1 MRYTIAFY
9 LRIALQNLVV
19 HKARMTLAL
28 LGILFAVM
36 SLVAFG
42 NISNGM
48 KQKIEA
54 EIGKFGK
61 NLVIVRAGLVFAAG
75 RSSRQFSESRTLK
88 LKDAQL
94 IKESLPGVVEVVPY
108 FDMSY
113 PARYKDSSLA
123 VSVSGITDKVFDI
136 RNIDLATG
144 RYFTEEEDAKA
155 EKKAVIG
162 YKVFENFFPNEDPIG
177 KNILVFRVPTE
188 IVGVMQEK
196 GTDFAGQDQD
206 LQVYVPLNA
215 FMRRY
220 SNVDYIK
227 GMYVQ
232 VEDGHSL
239 TGMKTTLRG
248 FIRKIH
254 NVKPEQKDDFSI
266 FTMEDI
272 LRTQEEGIRLVSVLT
287 VIASTVSFLIGGLG
301 IFAIMLLSISERK
314 MEIGI
319 RRVVGSKKRDIIIQ
333 FLSESVIVALVG
345 GVGGVGGIVGGFLI
359 TIIVDII
366 GGFPIV
372 FSMNIPLALIISMVI
387 GVLAGIYPAMEGTK
401 YEPVKVLYS

>member
-1 MRYTIAFY
+1 MRYTISFY
-9 LRIALQNLVV
+9 LRIAFQNLVV

-75 RSSRQFSESRTLK
+75 RSTRQFSESKTLK

-113 PARYKDSSLA
+113 PARYRDSSLT
-123 VSVSGITDKVFDI
+123 VSISGITNKVFDI
-136 RNIDLATG
+136 RNIDLVTG

-232 VEDGHSL
+232 VEDGYSL

-254 NVKPEQKDDFSI
+254 NAKPEQKDDFSI

-345 GVGGVGGIVGGFLI
+345 GIGGIVTGFLI

-401 YEPVKVLYS
+401 YEPVKALYS

>member
-1 MRYTIAFY
+1 M
-9 LRIALQNLVV
+9 LN
-19 HKARMTLAL
+19 
-28 LGILFAVM
+28 
-36 SLVAFG
+36 
-42 NISNGM
+42 
-48 KQKIEA
+48 
-54 EIGKFGK
+54 
-61 NLVIVRAGLVFAAG
+61 
-75 RSSRQFSESRTLK
+75 
-88 LKDAQL
+88 
-94 IKESLPGVVEVVPY
+94 
-108 FDMSY
+108 
-113 PARYKDSSLA
+113 
-123 VSVSGITDKVFDI
+123 VSVAGVSNEVFDI
-136 RNIDLATG
+136 RNIDLAAG
-144 RYFTEEEDAKA
+144 RYFTAEEDAKA
-155 EKKAVIG
+155 EKKAVVG
-162 YKVFENFFPNEDPIG
+162 YKVFETLFPGEDPIG

-188 IVGVMQEK
+188 IVGVMTEK

-206 LQVYVPLNA
+206 LQVYIPLNT

-232 VEDGHSL
+232 VRDGYSL
-239 TGMKTTLRG
+239 AGMKSALRG
-248 FIRKIH
+248 FIRKVH
-254 NVKPEQKDDFSI
+254 NMKPEQKDDFTV

-287 VIASTVSFLIGGLG
+287 IIASTVSFLIGGLG

-345 GVGGVGGIVGGFLI
+345 GIGGILAGLLI
-359 TIIVDII
+359 TVIVDII

-372 FSMNIPLALIISMVI
+372 FSMNIPLALAISMFI

-401 YEPVKVLYS
+401 YEPVKALYS

>member
-1 MRYTIAFY
+1 MINKISFY

-19 HKARMTLAL
+19 HKARMILAL

-42 NISNGM
+42 NISSGM
-48 KQKIEA
+48 KKKIEA

-61 NLVIVRAGLVFAAG
+61 NLVIVRAGLVFTAG
-75 RSSRQFSESRTLK
+75 RSARQFSESKTLK
-88 LKDAQL
+88 IRDAQL
-94 IKESLPGVVEVVPY
+94 IKESLPGVAEVVPY

-113 PARYKDSSLA
+113 AARYKENTLT
-123 VSVSGITDKVFDI
+123 VTVTGVPDKIFDI
-136 RNIDLATG
+136 RGIDLSLG
-144 RYFTEEEDAKA
+144 RFFSGEEEKKA

-162 YKVFENFFPNEDPIG
+162 FKVYENFFSAEDPIG
-177 KNILVFRVPTE
+177 KNIMIFRVPTE
-188 IVGVMQEK
+188 VIGVMAEK

-206 LQVYVPLNA
+206 LQVYVPLNS

-227 GMYVQ
+227 GIYVQ
-232 VEDGHSL
+232 AQDGYPL
-239 TGMKTTLRG
+239 AGMKMALRD
-248 FIRKIH
+248 FLRKVH
-254 NVKPEQKDDFSI
+254 NTKPEQKDDFSI

-287 VIASTVSFLIGGLG
+287 IIASTVSFLIGGLG

-319 RRVVGSKKRDIIIQ
+319 RRVVGSKKRDIIVQ
-333 FLSESVIVALVG
+333 FLAESVIVALIG
-345 GVGGVGGIVGGFLI
+345 GIGGIVAGFLI
-359 TIIVDII
+359 TILVDLI

-372 FSMNIPLALIISMVI
+372 VSMNIPLAFFISILI
-387 GVLAGIYPAMEGTK
+387 GVLAGIYPAIQGTK
-401 YEPVKVLYS
+401 YEPVQVLYS

>member
-1 MRYTIAFY
+1 MRYTISFY
-9 LRIALQNLVV
+9 LRIAFQNLVV

-75 RSSRQFSESRTLK
+75 RSTRQFSESKTLK
-88 LKDAQL
+88 LKDALL

-113 PARYKDSSLA
+113 PARYKDSSLT
-123 VSVSGITDKVFDI
+123 VSVSGITNKVFDI
-136 RNIDLATG
+136 RNIDLVTG

-162 YKVFENFFPNEDPIG
+162 YKVFENFFSNEDPIG

-232 VEDGHSL
+232 VEDGYSL

-345 GVGGVGGIVGGFLI
+345 GVGGIVAGFLI

-372 FSMNIPLALIISMVI
+372 FSMNIPLALIISMAI

-401 YEPVKVLYS
+401 YEPVKALYS